1 MASAETQ
8 YVKFLVRGIDPR
20 VLRLM
25 RKDAYRRK
33 RSVSDWMR
41 SILCRHYELDCPQSR
56 AGPRKGKGA
65 TTFVLRM
72 DAALWE
78 AVKEDAAEQQRSMQQ
93 IVKEI
98 LEKPYAKKE
107 AAVT

>member
-1 MASAETQ
+1 MADAETR

-25 RKDAYRRK
+25 RKDAYRRQ

-41 SILCRHYELDCPQSR
+41 SILCRHYSLDCPQSR
-56 AGPRKGKGA
+56 ATPRKGKGA

-78 AVKEDAAEQQRSMQQ
+78 AVKEDAAEQERSMQV
-93 IVKEI
+93 IVREI
-98 LEKPYAKKE
+98 LETPYRKKE
-107 AAVT
+107 AVT